1 LLSFSTLFSAAMA
14 SVTGSDERVKNEEN
28 PDGVLER
35 EEDESEKKGNLG
47 RNEQWVVV
55 VVVRESVVVHEER
68 NESIT
73 ALPPFKTLAIFSD

>member
-1 LLSFSTLFSAAMA
+1 
-14 SVTGSDERVKNEEN
+14 VQNEEN

-73 ALPPFKTLAIFSD
+73 ALPPFKTLAI

>member
-55 VVVRESVVVHEER
+55 RESVVLREER
-68 NESIT
+68 SESIT
-73 ALPPFKTLAIFSD
+73 ALPPFKTLAI

>member
-1 LLSFSTLFSAAMA
+1 
-14 SVTGSDERVKNEEN
+14 VQNEEN

-55 VVVRESVVVHEER
+55 VVVVVRESVVVHEER

>member
-1 LLSFSTLFSAAMA
+1 MA
-14 SVTGSDERVKNEEN
+14 SVTGSEERVQNEEN

-73 ALPPFKTLAIFSD
+73 ALPPFKTLAI